1 VASQL
6 CCRFCERALVSFA
19 PDRVTVHGA
28 MSIHQGALDE
38 EAWIECP
45 ECGHETP
52 TFWPRLGVNFHHA
65 A

>member
-1 VASQL
+1 MSNRLTCQ
-6 CCRFCERALVSFA
+6 FCERPLVSFS

-28 MSIHQGALDE
+28 MSIHQGALDD

-45 ECGHETP
+45 KCGRDTP
-52 TFWPRLGVNFHHA
+52 TYWPRLGVNFHTA